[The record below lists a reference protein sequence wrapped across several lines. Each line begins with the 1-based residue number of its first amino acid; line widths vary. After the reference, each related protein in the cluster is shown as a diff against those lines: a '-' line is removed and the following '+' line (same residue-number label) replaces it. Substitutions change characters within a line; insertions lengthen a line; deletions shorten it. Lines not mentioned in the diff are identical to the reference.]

1 MHLFI
6 WKINNST
13 IFPCLSVLWKHQ
25 LLKRK
30 KKTTLQIA
38 LLLAAAEK
46 IYMAKAEVF
55 IWRYKALFVIS
66 QSKTFLRNIRYKKL
80 PLLAFVKSLSLIEI
94 KKSCKMPQIVAVE
107 TFDSMFVQVGNVHGH
122 GKICYWK
129 RTIFSV
135 FGFSSKLTLFSK
147 RQTFWLHK
155 QSEEMLQNCFCTVSK
170 LITVACTVP

>member
-13 IFPCLSVLWKHQ
+13 IFLALVCFENINFTKEKKRQHFKLHFCLQ
-25 LLKRK
+25 LQK
-30 KKTTLQIA
+30 
-38 LLLAAAEK
+38 K

>member
-1 MHLFI
+1 M
-6 WKINNST
+6 KTST
-13 IFPCLSVLWKHQ
+13 SQK
-25 LLKRK
+25 K

-55 IWRYKALFVIS
+55 ICRYKALFVIS

-122 GKICYWK
+122 GKICY
-129 RTIFSV
+129 
-135 FGFSSKLTLFSK
+135 
-147 RQTFWLHK
+147 
-155 QSEEMLQNCFCTVSK
+155 
-170 LITVACTVP
+170 

>member
-25 LLKRK
+25 LHKSE

-55 IWRYKALFVIS
+55 ICRYKTLYVIS
-66 QSKTFLRNIRYKKL
+66 QSKTFLRNIRYKKTASFSNRKRRK
-80 PLLAFVKSLSLIEI
+80 AFVVDWD

-107 TFDSMFVQVGNVHGH
+107 TFDSLFVQVGNVHGH

-135 FGFSSKLTLFSK
+135 FGFL
-147 RQTFWLHK
+147 
-155 QSEEMLQNCFCTVSK
+155 QS
-170 LITVACTVP
+170 